1 MGNKIVIYIATF
13 ILFITGL
20 LLGYV
25 LSQLVL
31 GFLPLNL
38 LTLLGTISLITIF
51 AIVYYALFWDLRRQQ
66 QSQPSPPQTQPSPLQ
81 TQPSPPTPQTQ
92 QPIADLQPDNRLR
105 NKLISL
111 VAGDAAAAER
121 LVEQAK
127 QEHPGMPDKW
137 YWEKAIADVERDRR

>member
-38 LTLLGTISLITIF
+38 LTFLGTFSLITIF
-51 AIVYYALFWDLRRQQ
+51 AIVYYALFWDLKRQQ
-66 QSQPSPPQTQPSPLQ
+66 QSQPSPPQTPP
-81 TQPSPPTPQTQ
+81 PPPTPQTQ

-105 NKLISL
+105 NKLITL
-111 VAGDAAAAER
+111 VAGDADAAER
-121 LVEQAK
+121 LVEKVK

-137 YWEKAIADVERDRR
+137 YWEKAIADVERDQR